1 VTGRVTLE
9 RDGAIATVVIEAP
22 ARLNALSQS
31 MWQALGSQMNA
42 LSADGELRCVILR
55 GAGEA
60 AFAAGADIAEFP
72 RVRADSPQGKAYGE
86 LIAATMRAVGECVH
100 PTIARIHGACVGGG
114 LEIAL
119 MCDLRICGR
128 SSRFGIPVQRL
139 GLTMGY
145 GELEGLLAV
154 VSPATAL
161 EILLEGRVFDAQEAK
176 VKGLVH
182 RVVDDADIDADV
194 AACAARIVAGA
205 PLVARWHKRF
215 IRRLREPR
223 PLSPEERDEGYACF
237 DSEDYAEGV
246 RAFLA
251 ARAPSFKG
259 R

>member
-1 VTGRVTLE
+1 VTVE
-9 RDGAIATVVIEAP
+9 RDGAIATVVIDAP

-31 MWQALGSQMNA
+31 MWEALGSRVGE
-42 LSADGELRCVILR
+42 LSADSELRCVILR
-55 GAGEA
+55 GAGDA

-72 RVRADSPQGKAYGE
+72 RVRADAVQGKAYGE
-86 LIAATMRAVGECVH
+86 LIADTMRAVGECTH

-114 LEIAL
+114 LEVAL

-128 SSRFGIPVQRL
+128 GSRFGIPVQRL

-176 VKGLVH
+176 AKGLVH
-182 RVVDDADIDADV
+182 RVVDDAGVEAEV
-194 AACAARIVAGA
+194 NACAARIVAGA

-215 IRRLREPR
+215 IRRLRNGR
-223 PLSPEERDEGYACF
+223 PLSSDERDEGYACF

-251 ARAPSFKG
+251 NRAPSFRG